1 MALAA
6 ALGLSGG
13 HWMLLQ
19 SVAWAGMIVE
29 YSRHA
34 PLQTA
39 LEETFDGKHPC
50 PMCRMIESGRQSSQ
64 PQQLQIQSAVVP
76 DADVLFTKTLVF
88 DGDPLAAPVIAT
100 VGAIPSARSDPPP
113 VPPPRMS
120 SSRA

>member
-50 PMCRMIESGRQSSQ
+50 PMCRMIESGRLASSM
-64 PQQLQIQSAVVP
+64 ISW
-76 DADVLFTKTLVF
+76 K
-88 DGDPLAAPVIAT
+88 
-100 VGAIPSARSDPPP
+100 RS
-113 VPPPRMS
+113 
-120 SSRA
+120 